1 MPNDQRLNY
10 IQKNGELS
18 EALRN
23 TIASLKKVP
32 VMVKPDDSWVVC
44 HIYRKKKKC
53 AMPRVFAQTYNI
65 AGGGQVPFFDFIGQ
79 GNTERA
85 ASSSS
90 LTGPPIEKEND
101 DTDGSTNEKACS
113 GEGK

>member
-32 VMVKPDDSWVVC
+32 VMVNPDDSWVVC
-44 HIYRKKKKC
+44 HLYKKKKKC
-53 AMPRVFAQTYNI
+53 AMPRLIAQSYNV

-79 GNTERA
+79 GNPERA

-90 LTGPPIEKEND
+90 LTGAPSEEND
-101 DTDGSTNEKACS
+101 DTDGSTS

>member
-1 MPNDQRLNY
+1 
-10 IQKNGELS
+10 
-18 EALRN
+18 
-23 TIASLKKVP
+23 
-32 VMVKPDDSWVVC
+32 MVKPDDSWVVC

-79 GNTERA
+79 GRNPERA

-90 LTGPPIEKEND
+90 LTGPPLEKEND